1 MKILKIIRDWDKVE
15 VILQDKNVF
24 TKRIFPVKM
33 TDIEIMERIAGKEV
47 KEEPAPA
54 PVNTVGEVKEEVK
67 KEPPKKAVEVAEDKR
82 TLKAK
87 YLRELKEKGVNTA
100 GLITFS
106 DVEKVYKKANGGE

>member
-15 VILQDKNVF
+15 VITQDKNVF

-54 PVNTVGEVKEEVK
+54 SVNTVEEVKEEPQ

-87 YLRELKEKGVNTA
+87 YLRFLKEKGVDTA
-100 GLITFS
+100 GLLTYS
-106 DVEKVYKKANGGE
+106 DAEKAYKANGGE